1 MVLMASMAS
10 KNIVRIRAKKFFSTK
25 GDFHSSV
32 YFSRLFEI
40 YLFSSQ
46 IPSRKV
52 FKRNSR

>member
-25 GDFHSSV
+25 DFHSSV
-32 YFSRLFEI
+32 YFSRLLEV

>member
-32 YFSRLFEI
+32 YFSRLLEV